1 MPIMENPAVVVPGT
15 ESQQQ
20 QQQQQLVKLS
30 EEDAATLHAHF
41 VKGFT
46 AVLDKQRQ
54 QLQQL
59 SNMRDAEYDAKV
71 AALERKN
78 AELTLTVAQLKVQA
92 QESDARYR
100 RQLVEAYNSLEQFAK
115 QRAAATDQ
123 RTAAL
128 IEEIEKLERQ
138 TAAIEAQTAQVQE
151 LLPAAEAK
159 LIAVIAATVAD
170 VAAAR
175 SDSDA
180 QTRELR
186 KTLQALFSA
195 TEQQQ

>member
-1 MPIMENPAVVVPGT
+1 
-15 ESQQQ
+15 
-20 QQQQQLVKLS
+20 VKLS
-30 EEDAATLHAHF
+30 KEDAVTLHAHF
-41 VKGFT
+41 VKGIT
-46 AVLDKQRQ
+46 AALDKQRQ
-54 QLQQL
+54 QLQQR
-59 SNMRDAEYDAKV
+59 SNMRDAEYDAKIAV
-71 AALERKN
+71 IERNN

-92 QESDARYR
+92 QESDARYS

-128 IEEIEKLERQ
+128 IEEIEKVERQ
-138 TAAIEAQTAQVQE
+138 TAAIEAQTAQVQA

-180 QTRELR
+180 QTRELS